1 MHHKKWLHLPDT
13 LKGRQINCC
22 STQWCIFL
30 LFLRENL
37 GFLECLRVAKI
48 LNFYCSAAHVHVGLS
63 VFQLSLICT
72 SIILSRDQYEETDHT
87 CFIYANTCKYMGL
100 EINLFLYWTKCCD
113 IPTLH
118 TGDTRWP
125 RHSFFWI
132 SWSIEVKWR
141 VKFFILYITKQF
153 ALYPRFQFLLSNLN
167 SGPVIICS
175 YSWYLEVLVTCTSPI
190 KEFVNYQ
197 FQKRVKFN
205 EKLRHVFTWNVCT
218 M

>member
-30 LFLRENL
+30 LFFRENL

-100 EINLFLYWTKCCD
+100 EINCFC
-113 IPTLH
+113 
-118 TGDTRWP
+118 
-125 RHSFFWI
+125 
-132 SWSIEVKWR
+132 IELNAATSP
-141 VKFFILYITKQF
+141 LYIQVTLDGLDIRSF
-153 ALYPRFQFLLSNLN
+153 EFLVYRSKMT
-167 SGPVIICS
+167 G
-175 YSWYLEVLVTCTSPI
+175 
-190 KEFVNYQ
+190 
-197 FQKRVKFN
+197 
-205 EKLRHVFTWNVCT
+205 
-218 M
+218 

>member
-30 LFLRENL
+30 LFFRENL

-48 LNFYCSAAHVHVGLS
+48 LTFYCSAAHVHVGLS

-141 VKFFILYITKQF
+141 VFYSLY
-153 ALYPRFQFLLSNLN
+153 N
-167 SGPVIICS
+167 
-175 YSWYLEVLVTCTSPI
+175 
-190 KEFVNYQ
+190 
-197 FQKRVKFN
+197 
-205 EKLRHVFTWNVCT
+205 
-218 M
+218 